1 MDLGSAIASFL
12 GGLPPE
18 LVVVVLAMVPVLELR
33 GALPVAVAVY
43 HMDIASALA
52 LSIFGN
58 LLPVVPLLLFL
69 EPVSGWLRR
78 WKTWDRFFSWL
89 FERTRRKH
97 THNFER
103 WEAMALALFVGVPLP
118 LTGAWTG
125 AAAAFVFGLRFRT
138 ALLAIAAGV
147 VMAAAIVGALVAV
160 GMVSLGG

>member
-1 MDLGSAIASFL
+1 MRRHGRRLRTPDPAA
-12 GGLPPE
+12 
-18 LVVVVLAMVPVLELR
+18 VLSWAQAAKCP
-33 GALPVAVAVY
+33 
-43 HMDIASALA
+43 
-52 LSIFGN
+52 
-58 LLPVVPLLLFL
+58 
-69 EPVSGWLRR
+69 WLRR

-103 WEAMALALFVGVPLP
+103 WEATALALFVGVPLP